1 MSTELMKKAVKAL
14 DDKKGQDIKVID
26 IRGISQITDYFV
38 ICSGTSSTHVKALG
52 DEVEYQ
58 LGGHEADI
66 GFHKEG
72 YGSGTWVLMDYKDI
86 IVHIMFGE
94 TRDFYN
100 LEHLWSDGK
109 EVDISEILEG

>member
-1 MSTELMKKAVKAL
+1 MSTELMRKAVKAL
-14 DDKKGQDIKVID
+14 SDKKGQDIKVID
-26 IRGISQITDYFV
+26 IRGVSQITDYFV
-38 ICSGTSSTHVKALG
+38 ICTGTSSTHVKALG

-86 IVHIMFGE
+86 IVHVMYGE

-100 LEHLWSDGK
+100 LEHLWSDGT
-109 EVDISEILEG
+109 EVDISDILEG

>member
-1 MSTELMKKAVKAL
+1 MSYELMKKAVKAL
-14 DDKKGQDIKVID
+14 DDKKGQSIKAIEIKDV
-26 IRGISQITDYFV
+26 SQITDYFI
-38 ICSGTSSTHVKALG
+38 ICTGTSSTHVKALA

-58 LGGHEADI
+58 LGGQEADI

-86 IVHIMFGE
+86 IVHIMYGE

-109 EVDISEILEG
+109 EIDISDILEG